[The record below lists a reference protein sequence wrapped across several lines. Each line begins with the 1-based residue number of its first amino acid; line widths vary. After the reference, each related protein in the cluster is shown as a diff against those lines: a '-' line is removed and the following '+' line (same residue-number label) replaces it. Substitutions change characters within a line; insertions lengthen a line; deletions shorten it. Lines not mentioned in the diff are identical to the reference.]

1 MFPVSDLYVE
11 GGYSISTRRNETSGV
26 PETPMSITEL
36 TMPELMRLFEV
47 KRRKHRPGRKDL
59 RCTAS

>member
-1 MFPVSDLYVE
+1 MFPVSDMFVE
-11 GGYSISTRRNETSGV
+11 GGYSVSNRRHEATGV

-36 TMPELMRLFEV
+36 TMPELMRLFEA

-59 RCTAS
+59 RCTTS